1 MLEDRIL
8 VWELKRGKAW
18 AFDRLYAK
26 YLDTLLT
33 VAMGLLGDTQLA
45 EDVVQD
51 VLIQFVESIDHF
63 HLRGSL
69 KGFLATRVANR
80 ARNAGRRRR
89 RESMA
94 YPNVEATVVRDAR
107 EPDPVGVLIKD
118 EALRY
123 LHEAL
128 QQLPFEQR
136 EVISLKIHGDLSF
149 RDLARE
155 LKVPLGTIQSR
166 YRYGMERLRLLLEK
180 EGLA

>member
-45 EDVVQD
+45 EDCVQD
-51 VLIQFVESIDHF
+51 VLIQFVQSIGGF
-63 HLRGSL
+63 RLSGSL
-69 KGFLATRVANR
+69 KGYLATCVANR
-80 ARNAGRRRR
+80 ARNAGRHRR
-89 RESMA
+89 REAMA
-94 YPNVEATVVRDAR
+94 GPQLETAAGQAAGQ
-107 EPDPVGVLIKD
+107 PGPVDVLIQD
-118 EALRY
+118 ETLRC
-123 LHEAL
+123 LHDAI

-136 EVISLKIHGDLSF
+136 EIISLKIHGDLTF
-149 RDLARE
+149 RDMARR
-155 LKVPLGTIQSR
+155 LNTPLGTIQSR
-166 YRYGMERLRLLLEK
+166 YRYGMERLRTLLEK